1 MKVMQHTQHLILS
14 IILWVN
20 SLLMYF
26 FSVEM
31 LDSLY
36 IWGFRLLSIMSLVLV
51 IGVNYEKGIKG
62 IKKITS
68 Q

>member
-1 MKVMQHTQHLILS
+1 MKAMQHTQHLILS

-31 LDSLY
+31 LDSFY
-36 IWGFRLLSIMSLVLV
+36 IWFFRLLSIISLFLI
-51 IGVNYEKGIKG
+51 IGVNFEKGIEG
-62 IKKITS
+62 IKKIFKK
-68 Q
+68 